1 MTICIRMAN
10 KNTSIEFISLLTMC
24 SDIVRTDR
32 RGVFFVLFGGTAVLE
47 DDIVS
52 GIHRDQ
58 IDLPVIEFTE
68 FADEDLDGVH
78 EIEIGLV
85 GIL

>member
-1 MTICIRMAN
+1 MTICIRMAY
-10 KNTSIEFISLLTMC
+10 KNTSIESISLLTMC
-24 SDIVRTDR
+24 AYVAGTDR
-32 RGVFFVLFGGTAVLE
+32 RGVFVLFGGTAVLE

>member
-1 MTICIRMAN
+1 M
-10 KNTSIEFISLLTMC
+10 
-24 SDIVRTDR
+24 
-32 RGVFFVLFGGTAVLE
+32 FGGTAVLE

-85 GIL
+85 GVF